1 MNQLS
6 TITTTVNNN
15 ICARTQREQQLLTKN
30 IRQDSVTKWLILND
44 SMLSSASAISAIGL
58 EKTTTE
64 EFQEL
69 KGFQAEVQDKVIKV
83 TTHRT
88 EAVRF

>member
-1 MNQLS
+1 MASNF
-6 TITTTVNNN
+6 
-15 ICARTQREQQLLTKN
+15 
-30 IRQDSVTKWLILND
+30 ILND

-83 TTHRT
+83 TEFYKRVKDYVVDDSQDGSGAILMELEQFDEDCHTAV
-88 EAVRF
+88 EALAE

>member
-1 MNQLS
+1 MASNFL
-6 TITTTVNNN
+6 
-15 ICARTQREQQLLTKN
+15 
-30 IRQDSVTKWLILND
+30 LND

-69 KGFQAEVQDKVIKV
+69 KGFQAEVPS
-83 TTHRT
+83 
-88 EAVRF
+88 